1 MLVHLGEQEYTFPSQ
16 ALAQLEDHTALH
28 QREDWQALRSELER
42 LGYLRIK
49 QLHNREQVVTARTGH
64 SPYFSCPRTK
74 QKYFSCH
81 EIQKHFSCPGI

>member
-16 ALAQLEDHTALH
+16 ALAQLEDHTDLY

-49 QLHNREQVVTARTGH
+49 QLHHREQVVTARTGR
-64 SPYFSCPRTK
+64 SLYFSCPRTK